1 MGTSV
6 TIHGGQGSDTIN
18 FAFTVTGTNT
28 TFYTTQFE
36 TAVNT
41 ILGTTSL
48 GGGSITPDLATNY
61 GGDSAAYQL
70 AADLTTVYV
79 LEAPATV
86 AGQANP
92 IPDYTVGAGAFALD
106 TISGAANVTIA
117 GADTVLVAAIN
128 AEAAITGEGGDNR
141 IIFVTGQNVFDGSAD
156 TGGDTVVAGSGQ
168 DTIYTSLAGSTTVFS
183 GTGEAKIVL
192 QDTTPAST
200 TAGAGINDIV
210 YLQDG
215 ANTVYASGAWDA
227 VIATQENQTI
237 YGFTSD
243 AGTVSAGSILVAV
256 LQPNSDGTGSGN
268 DLVNGAG
275 TDSVFVFDN
284 SSGNTIEGGAGNL
297 NFLGGD
303 SVSASIGLGTGN
315 AFVFASA
322 GDNLTFSSETAT
334 GGNGILVAGD
344 GSETLNGAAA
354 TNTLYITGDST
365 ATAANDLFVGG
376 AGTNYLTAGT
386 GNETLQGGTGTNYF
400 QINESASGAASLT
413 ISDFSASGSSTLFL
427 DGGYTQAD
435 VQAIYNSTNDQNGNL
450 VVTIGN
456 STTVTFTGITSG
468 SQLVGHVVLFQ

>member
-1 MGTSV
+1 MGTPV

-48 GGGSITPDLATNY
+48 GGGSVTFVDSTNDTTTSAVLTAGLTPVYELIAPDSTAT
-61 GGDSAAYQL
+61 S
-70 AADLTTVYV
+70 
-79 LEAPATV
+79 
-86 AGQANP
+86 
-92 IPDYTVGAGAFALD
+92 IPDYTIAAGGFAID
-106 TISGAANVTIA
+106 TISGAANITIG

-128 AEAAITGEGGDNR
+128 AEASITGAGGDNR
-141 IIFVTGQNVFDGSAD
+141 IIFVTGQNVFDGTAD

-168 DTIYTSLAGSTTVFS
+168 DTIFASLAGSTTVFS

-192 QDTTPAST
+192 QDTTAAS
-200 TAGAGINDIV
+200 AGGGINDIV

-227 VIATQENQTI
+227 VIATLENQTI
-237 YGFTSD
+237 YGYTSD
-243 AGTVSAGSILVAV
+243 AGTVASGSILVAV

-268 DLVNGAG
+268 DLVNAAG

-284 SSGNTIEGGAGNL
+284 QSGNTIDGGAGNL

-315 AFVFASA
+315 AYVFGSA

-376 AGTNYLTAGT
+376 SGTNYLTAGT

-400 QINESASGAASLT
+400 QVNESASGAANLT
-413 ISDFSASGSSTLFL
+413 ISDFSTVGGSTLFL

-435 VQAIYNSTNDQNGNL
+435 VQDIYNATTDDANGDL

-456 STTVTFTGITSG
+456 STTLTFTGITSG